1 MRKAYIWLQL
11 PTSPSD
17 FNFSLRYSLFVIHY
31 SLPHHAPT
39 RKNDRI
45 PLTFSLNFYFN
56 FLLQLPLP
64 CSLFHIHTAPSPMLR
79 GRFPCVSPLKIFA
92 CSRKILSL
100 RKPRGSLNSFHFTFS
115 LNFYFNY
122 LLQFPLPCS
131 LLVVSLSN
139 HSLFIL
145 PLWNLFLPPQILML

>member
-1 MRKAYIWLQL
+1 MVASLL
-11 PTSPSD
+11 FAPSK
-17 FNFSLRYSLFVIHY
+17 FPASRNFSPLCFFA
-31 SLPHHAPT
+31 HHADGVILL
-39 RKNDRI
+39 RKPRGLLNS
-45 PLTFSLNFYFN
+45 FHFFVSLNFYFN

-145 PLWNLFLPPQILML
+145 PL